1 MGGSNGLKKYIKDN
15 NFCKIKNLIEIT
27 DIKLAIDASGVIHRA
42 KIHSGNDKWFLQ
54 IINLIHKFSKYL
66 IKPIFIFDG
75 RPSIEKQNTID
86 QRKNR
91 QDRIKQKITDI
102 FDCDLFL
109 DNDKLLKKKNLSK
122 QIHSVKLDDTEIC
135 KQICIYF
142 GIPFIHIK
150 SLEADNIF
158 PYLINE
164 GIINGVYSEDND
176 MIRRGCNT
184 VYFGLD
190 FNLDTIYEFN
200 YDEFLLKE
208 NITKEQFNDA
218 FDSSGTDCGT
228 DNLEYCKFPQTIKL
242 IKEYGNLENV
252 IANLNKINEGKQSR
266 IIKVPKQFDFINVR
280 RIFDRKLSEIVIT
293 QIKDSIFGFQSIVD
307 KVKIN
312 YKDYS
317 KILFDNIENIYENNI
332 YKINT
337 YESKKYILQVKEYY
351 KNAYNICV

>member
-1 MGGSNGLKKYIKDN
+1 MGGSNGLKQYIKTEKL
-15 NFCKIKNLIEIT
+15 CKNTNLRALQNKVI
-27 DIKLAIDASGVIHRA
+27 AIDSSGVIHRA

-54 IINLIHKFSKYL
+54 IINLIHKFSKYM

-75 RPSIEKQNTID
+75 RPSIEKKNTID

-91 QDRIKQKITDI
+91 QDRIKQKITEI
-102 FDCDLFL
+102 IECNLIL
-109 DNDKLLKKKNLSK
+109 DNDKSLKKTNLSK
-122 QIHSVKLDDTEIC
+122 QVHSVLLEDIEIC

-150 SLEADNIF
+150 SLEADDIF

-164 GIINGVYSEDND
+164 GIVNGVYSEDND
-176 MIRRGCNT
+176 MFRRCCNT

-200 YDEFLLKE
+200 YDEFIIKE

-252 IANLNKINEGKQSR
+252 IANLDKINEGKQSR
-266 IIKVPKQFDFINVR
+266 IIKVPKQFDFIKVR
-280 RIFDRKLSEIVIT
+280 EIFNRKLSEIVIK
-293 QIKDSIFGFQSIVD
+293 QIKDSTFGFESLFD
-307 KVKIN
+307 KVKLN

-317 KILFDNIENIYENNI
+317 KILFDNIEKICENNI
-332 YKINT
+332 C
-337 YESKKYILQVKEYY
+337 ESKKYIYQTKEYY
-351 KNAYNICV
+351 KNVYDIYL